1 MVIREL
7 GALKAAMAQPQEAQG
22 GASRAATGDL
32 VELLTGQATRTAVDR
47 AKPVDLHMDSKLKA
61 RVWASE
67 AIDFRSLTK
76 GHKGPKYV
84 PKVVSG
90 ETGPQWTFEVASQ
103 SDRPLSAEVWAEAWN
118 IFLAIY
124 VQRHPQAI
132 GGLTLHY
139 QKVQELMTLGG
150 DWASY
155 D

>member
-1 MVIREL
+1 
-7 GALKAAMAQPQEAQG
+7 MAQSQEAQG
-22 GASRAATGDL
+22 GASRAATADL
-32 VELLTGQATRTAVDR
+32 VELLTGEATMRTAVDR
-47 AKPVDLHMDSKLKA
+47 AKPVDLPVDSKLKT
-61 RVWASE
+61 RVWA
-67 AIDFRSLTK
+67 IDLRSLTK

-84 PKVVSG
+84 PKVHSG
-90 ETGPQWTFEVASQ
+90 EAGPQWVFEIALKR
-103 SDRPLSAEVWAEAWN
+103 DRPLSAEVWAEAWN

-132 GGLTLHY
+132 RGLTLHY